1 MATLCLLFASHCAH
15 LAHNLAPRAKSSA
28 AINWCH
34 SAEDREAALIY
45 TSCGPGMFILSI
57 FFFPIFEWRYSQ
69 KSYYGLKSR
78 WINTGWNRSSVAI
91 TFPLL
96 KEKDKNQT
104 TTGSQL
110 IGDSVIS
117 LTLCVINH
125 LLYKQIHSAQDH
137 LNLHFICRKPI
148 KNKNLFWANLVLECL
163 VLWGGVS

>member
-1 MATLCLLFASHCAH
+1 MSFHWRQRSCADLYQLWTRH
-15 LAHNLAPRAKSSA
+15 VYPF
-28 AINWCH
+28 
-34 SAEDREAALIY
+34 Y
-45 TSCGPGMFILSI
+45 
-57 FFFPIFEWRYSQ
+57 FFLPIFEWRYSQ

-78 WINTGWNRSSVAI
+78 WINIDWNRSSVAI
-91 TFPLL
+91 TFPVL

-148 KNKNLFWANLVLECL
+148 QNKNLFWARLVLECL
-163 VLWGGVS
+163 VLWGFFS